1 VALWL
6 VRSGKFGEYEQ
17 RFLSENKIFLTWNGL
32 NIDLSKIPDRAEM
45 LQTLQRRH
53 PAFALAKL
61 RNHAAQLWA
70 FVRRMEPGDWAIVPS
85 KTKPAISIAEITGG
99 YVYNTSA
106 DDPFYHSRAVKWI
119 EKDVPRSVFA
129 QDLLYS
135 FGAIMTICE
144 IKRNDAESR
153 VRLLAKE
160 GWKRPP
166 ASQPDAPDVSDDDEE
181 PGEIADLEEFA
192 RDEIAKHIIRNFKG
206 HGLERL
212 VEAILQAQGYTTY
225 HSPAGPDKG
234 IDILAAAGSLGFG
247 RPRICVQ
254 VKSTDAPVDTPT
266 LNQLIG
272 SMQNVQADQGLLVSW
287 GGFKSSVDREIAAQF
302 FRVRLWN
309 QQTLIAQLMEHYDKL
324 PEDIRSELPL
334 KRIWALATSTDAD

>member
-1 VALWL
+1 
-6 VRSGKFGEYEQ
+6 
-17 RFLSENKIFLTWNGL
+17 
-32 NIDLSKIPDRAEM
+32 M
-45 LQTLQRRH
+45 
-53 PAFALAKL
+53 
-61 RNHAAQLWA
+61 
-70 FVRRMEPGDWAIVPS
+70 
-85 KTKPAISIAEITGG
+85 
-99 YVYNTSA
+99 
-106 DDPFYHSRAVKWI
+106 KWI

-144 IKRNDAESR
+144 IKRNDAEKR

-160 GWKRPP
+160 GWKRPA
-166 ASQPDAPDVSDDDEE
+166 ASEPHAPDVTDDDEE

-334 KRIWALATSTDAD
+334 KRIWALATSSDAD